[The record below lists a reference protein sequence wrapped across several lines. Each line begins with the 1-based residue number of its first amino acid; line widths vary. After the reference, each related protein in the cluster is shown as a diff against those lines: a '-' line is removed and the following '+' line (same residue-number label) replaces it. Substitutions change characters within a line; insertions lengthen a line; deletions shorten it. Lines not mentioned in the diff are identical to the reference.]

1 MLDLL
6 VCSASQNNDAQDDET
21 ERGYRYGLDT
31 PVVSKGKEMRAGA
44 HEVGGASGG
53 G

>member
-1 MLDLL
+1 MLDCL
-6 VCSASQNNDAQDDET
+6 VCSSSQNNDAQDVET
-21 ERGYRYGLDT
+21 ERGYQYGLDA
-31 PVVSKGKEMRAGA
+31 PAVSKGKEMRAGA